1 MDRIVSEARGDSVTA
16 DQLSG
21 DARYYPEAEY
31 IFAGD
36 PPLIDEQPQYIILL
50 TIGTNMIQGTPAVS
64 PDETGIEIKTSNG
77 SLIITDESIVAVGGQ
92 IGTGIFGEKSRGF
105 FQFPYDEID
114 STRAIGLLDG
124 GEISITVNGTEYY
137 FDLASKYG
145 DPENIREAYN
155 HIQDQL

>member
-1 MDRIVSEARGDSVTA
+1 MQQIIDEARGDSVTA

-31 IFAGD
+31 IFTGN
-36 PPLIDEQPQYIILL
+36 PPLVDEQPQYIILL
-50 TIGTNMIQGTPAVS
+50 TTGTNMIQGTPAVS
-64 PDETGIEIKTSNG
+64 PDETGIEIKTSKG
-77 SLIITDESIVAVGGQ
+77 SLIITDESIVAVGGR

-114 STRAIGLLDG
+114 STRVIGLLDG
-124 GEISITVNGTEYY
+124 GTISITVSGTEYY

-145 DPENIREAYN
+145 DPENIRQAYN
-155 HIQDQL
+155 YIQNQL